1 MMKNDK
7 FCLWQVLLPLLPLLI
22 LLPLLP
28 LLILLASCRKS
39 AEETA
44 DNLRI
49 EKLHQ
54 LDELLNAQSPQAK
67 AEIEKGMQQAKDSL
81 TFYEYYARK
90 GRWFCQS
97 ATPDSTVGYVDRTLR
112 FALRQPDTPRRNGL
126 LAYTYNCQ
134 GINYHNFHRKAD

>member
-7 FCLWQVLLPLLPLLI
+7 LNLWQV

-67 AEIEKGMQQAKDSL
+67 TEIEKGMKLAKDSL
-81 TFYEYYARK
+81 TFYE
-90 GRWFCQS
+90 
-97 ATPDSTVGYVDRTLR
+97 P
-112 FALRQPDTPRRNGL
+112 
-126 LAYTYNCQ
+126 
-134 GINYHNFHRKAD
+134 

>member
-1 MMKNDK
+1 MQGKFVENLTFAVLHCESSVENNRNDENDK
-7 FCLWQVLLPLLPLLI
+7 FNLWQV

-67 AEIEKGMQQAKDSL
+67 AEIEK
-81 TFYEYYARK
+81 
-90 GRWFCQS
+90 
-97 ATPDSTVGYVDRTLR
+97 V
-112 FALRQPDTPRRNGL
+112 
-126 LAYTYNCQ
+126 
-134 GINYHNFHRKAD
+134 

>member
-7 FCLWQVLLPLLPLLI
+7 FCLWQVLLPF
-22 LLPLLP
+22 LP

-67 AEIEKGMQQAKDSL
+67 TEIEKGMKLAKDSL
-81 TFYEYYARK
+81 TFMSIMP
-90 GRWFCQS
+90 GREDGS
-97 ATPDSTVGYVDRTLR
+97 ASRQRPILR
-112 FALRQPDTPRRNGL
+112 
-126 LAYTYNCQ
+126 
-134 GINYHNFHRKAD
+134 